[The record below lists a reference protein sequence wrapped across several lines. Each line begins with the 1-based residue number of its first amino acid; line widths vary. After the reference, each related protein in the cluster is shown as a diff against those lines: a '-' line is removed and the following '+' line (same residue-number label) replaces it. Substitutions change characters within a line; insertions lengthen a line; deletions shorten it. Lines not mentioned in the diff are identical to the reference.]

1 MPTATLTYD
10 LGDPEEERAH
20 KYALAGLDALIA
32 LEGIEQ
38 HIRSALQYRE
48 LSEETQRE
56 LREIRELVPHEL
68 IALME

>member
-32 LEGIEQ
+32 LDNIEQ
-38 HIRSALQYRE
+38 HIRLRLKHSE
-48 LSEETQRE
+48 LSDECVKQ
-56 LREIRELVPHEL
+56 LKAVRELVPHEL
-68 IALME
+68 IAIME